1 MSPAVWFLLV
11 CARKRAAS
19 NIHTDDARWR
29 ALAWQLRRMLEV
41 TVSPSNPVF
50 MLVMKRVGLA
60 LRSFVL
66 DRRIAE
72 NTKDTGKHPPLP
84 TPTLDE
90 LDATAAMRSVHL
102 CNPYNTTQVGWMQ
115 SWVECANLL

>member
-1 MSPAVWFLLV
+1 
-11 CARKRAAS
+11 
-19 NIHTDDARWR
+19 
-29 ALAWQLRRMLEV
+29 MLEV

-84 TPTLDE
+84 TPALDE
-90 LDATAAMRSVHL
+90 LDAIAAMCTVHL
-102 CNPYNTTQVGWMQ
+102 YHPIQCNAGGLDAVMGRVRQLAVNVASLADHNHKVHAQRYTQLVRHVVRHRLSQ
-115 SWVECANLL
+115 S

>member
-1 MSPAVWFLLV
+1 
-11 CARKRAAS
+11 
-19 NIHTDDARWR
+19 
-29 ALAWQLRRMLEV
+29 MLEV

-84 TPTLDE
+84 TPALDE
-90 LDATAAMRSVHL
+90 LDAIAAMCIVHL
-102 CNPYNTTQVGWMQ
+102 YHPNNATQVGWIQ
-115 SWVECANLL
+115 SWVECANSL